1 MVFSRLV
8 FTGLRQHLS
17 RLETPF
23 VSSHD
28 RHNRSSRQRQP
39 PAPSEPL
46 YDDDILYED
55 EWEVD
60 NDFDDPYP
68 PQQPASR
75 QTAPRQ
81 RGQTAETPSGRGTA
95 AQIDRLRTNI
105 QQQSGRPAAAQRAG
119 VNTRPQSQHTGRYSP
134 PFDDLIVEDDPYASD
149 RGFGQP
155 PPRSGASLR
164 RAPAVE
170 RQSSRVTTDQRAR
183 NRGAYDPEAFQDVDE
198 YGEYEDDF
206 DTYDA
211 PRRPARQSRPAPQ
224 IRMPQVSRPTLPP
237 AIANAD
243 LVNDAPA
250 LGFIGI
256 GLVSL
261 ASMAILAANRVDSL
275 APQFATH
282 VSASGVLE
290 NFRGESA
297 LWNLPLMA
305 AMFTLMAFVMA
316 WFISPIDRFASRF
329 VLVGALVTQ
338 FVAWVALFR
347 II

>member
-1 MVFSRLV
+1 
-8 FTGLRQHLS
+8 
-17 RLETPF
+17 
-23 VSSHD
+23 
-28 RHNRSSRQRQP
+28 
-39 PAPSEPL
+39 
-46 YDDDILYED
+46 
-55 EWEVD
+55 
-60 NDFDDPYP
+60 
-68 PQQPASR
+68 
-75 QTAPRQ
+75 
-81 RGQTAETPSGRGTA
+81 
-95 AQIDRLRTNI
+95 
-105 QQQSGRPAAAQRAG
+105 
-119 VNTRPQSQHTGRYSP
+119 
-134 PFDDLIVEDDPYASD
+134 
-149 RGFGQP
+149 
-155 PPRSGASLR
+155 
-164 RAPAVE
+164 
-170 RQSSRVTTDQRAR
+170 
-183 NRGAYDPEAFQDVDE
+183 
-198 YGEYEDDF
+198 
-206 DTYDA
+206 
-211 PRRPARQSRPAPQ
+211 
-224 IRMPQVSRPTLPP
+224 MPQVSRPTLPP